1 MSAALRG
8 VTMNLTDD
16 EISTLHGMYEDWIQ
30 SSDFWTDED
39 RGVKS
44 ELFGKVM
51 DEAKRRGLWW
61 AK

>member
-1 MSAALRG
+1 
-8 VTMNLTDD
+8 MNLTDD